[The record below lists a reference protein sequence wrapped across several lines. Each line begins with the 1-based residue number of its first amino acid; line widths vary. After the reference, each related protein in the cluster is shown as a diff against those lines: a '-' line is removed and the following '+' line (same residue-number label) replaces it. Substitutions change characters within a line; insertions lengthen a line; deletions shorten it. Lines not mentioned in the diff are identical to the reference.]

1 MKLIFKKLIPLFGVL
16 MILACS
22 NSTSSEQGMGLL
34 RAVDIGD
41 PSKVEQLLKDG
52 INPNTHALPP
62 GQLLSGGFPLHLA
75 IAKEE
80 TEIVKILLAHG
91 AKIDLKAG
99 NQDEATPLHWAVFF
113 LQKEIVSILLEKGA
127 PVNILDAH
135 GGTPVDTAYYIQE
148 IHKDDTIKSIIIQD
162 IIFLLL
168 FNGGLSAEDL

>member
-1 MKLIFKKLIPLFGVL
+1 MKFPFKKLIPLFGIL
-16 MILACS
+16 MLLACT
-22 NSTSSEQGMGLL
+22 NSTSTDQGMALL
-34 RAVDIGD
+34 KAIDVGD
-41 PSKVEQLLKDG
+41 SSKVEQLLTDD
-52 INPNTHALPP
+52 INPDAHALPP
-62 GQLLSGGFPLHLA
+62 GQLLSGAFPLHLA

-80 TEIVKILLAHG
+80 TEIVKILLDHG

-135 GGTPVDTAYYIQE
+135 GGTPVDTAHYIQE
-148 IHKDDTIKSIIIQD
+148 VHKDDTLKSVIIQD

-168 FNGGLSAEDL
+168 FNGGLPAKDL